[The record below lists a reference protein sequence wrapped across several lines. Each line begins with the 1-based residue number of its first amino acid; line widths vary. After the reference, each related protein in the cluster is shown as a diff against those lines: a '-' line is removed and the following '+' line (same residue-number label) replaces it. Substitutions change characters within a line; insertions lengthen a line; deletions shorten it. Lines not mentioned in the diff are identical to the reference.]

1 MVMDIIASDFLK
13 VDRIAGGY
21 EYFLVIIDQFTRHA
35 HAYATTNKSA
45 KTAAENFFNDFV
57 LKFGMPTRTLQ
68 VQGKEI

>member
-45 KTAAENFFNDFV
+45 KTAAENF
-57 LKFGMPTRTLQ
+57 LMILC
-68 VQGKEI
+68 